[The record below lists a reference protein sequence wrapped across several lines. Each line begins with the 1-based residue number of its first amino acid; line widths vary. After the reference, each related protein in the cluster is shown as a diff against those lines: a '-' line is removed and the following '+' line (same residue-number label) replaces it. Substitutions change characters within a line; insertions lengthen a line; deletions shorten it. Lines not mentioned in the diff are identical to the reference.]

1 MTQPTRCFDLL
12 DFYRTSFGNKPDM
25 YGAKVDGKWKV
36 WSTDEAIG
44 IMIALSSGLINS
56 GVKKGDR
63 VGIMAANRPEWNFAD
78 FAIQL
83 CGGVSVPVYP
93 NLSEQDLAFVVKD
106 AGLVAFFADTK
117 SLADKVAMGAQ
128 QAGVAVKIYTFDKA
142 EGYAQYTSLVDDGKS
157 NPQTAVI
164 DEVKKNTDPDTLLT
178 LLYTSGT
185 TGTPKG
191 VMLTHNNLVSN
202 FMILCDLPP
211 VDHTSRA
218 LSFLPLNHIYE
229 RMLSYLYLY
238 RGPSIYYAE
247 SIEKVGD
254 NIRELQPHMFTCVP
268 RLVEKVFDRI
278 MAKGEEL
285 TGIKRKLFFWA
296 VELGEQ
302 YDIPEKRSWWYN
314 FKLSI
319 ASALIFKKWRE
330 ALGGNVRAMVS
341 GGAALNVRLA
351 RIFWAAGIPVL
362 EGYGLTETSPVIAVN
377 TLDPGRMYF
386 GTVGP
391 VVRNGTLKFGPD
403 GEILFKGPNVMK
415 GYWNRPDATAEVL
428 EPDGFF
434 HTGDIGELIEGK
446 YLKITDRKKEIF
458 KTSQGK
464 YIAPQRIENMLCASR
479 FIEQAMIVG
488 DGEKYAAAVVVPAFA
503 FVKEWASRKKLNV
516 GTTNEEIAANADV
529 MARIMEEV
537 NVANKGLAPYEQIKK
552 IVLIPRAF
560 SVDTGELT
568 PKLSLKRKE
577 VMKNYETK
585 IALLFS

>member
-1 MTQPTRCFDLL
+1 MAPITRCFDLL
-12 DFYRTSFGNKPDM
+12 EFYRTSFGNKSDM
-25 YGAKVDGKWKV
+25 YGAKVDGQWKT
-36 WSTDEAIG
+36 WSTDEV
-44 IMIALSSGLINS
+44 IATIYNLASGLINM

-63 VGIMAANRPEWNFAD
+63 VGIMSANRPEWNFSD

-83 CGGVSVPVYP
+83 CGAISVPVYP
-93 NLSEQDLAFVVKD
+93 NLSEQDLAFVIKD
-106 AGLVAFFADTK
+106 AGLVAFFTDTK
-117 SLADKVAMGAQ
+117 ALADKVALGAQ
-128 QAGVAVKIYTFDKA
+128 QAGVTINIISFDPA
-142 EGYAQYTSLVDDGKS
+142 DGYKQMSTLVEDGKK

-164 DEVKKNTDPDTLLT
+164 DDVKKNTDPETLLT

-191 VMLTHNNLVSN
+191 VMLSHGNLVQN
-202 FMILCDLPP
+202 FTILCDLPP

-229 RMLSYLYLY
+229 RMLSYLYLF

-254 NIRELQPHMFTCVP
+254 NIREIHPHMFTCVP

-278 MAKGEEL
+278 MVKGEEL

-296 VELGEQ
+296 VELGEK
-302 YDIPEKRSWWYN
+302 YDVPEKRSWWYN
-314 FKLSI
+314 FRLSI

-377 TLDPGRMYF
+377 TLEPGNMYF

-391 VVRNGTLKFGPD
+391 IVKNGTVKFGPD

-415 GYWNRPDATAEVL
+415 GYWNRPDATAEVMD
-428 EPDGFF
+428 PDGFF
-434 HTGDIGELIEGK
+434 HTGDIGELVNGK

-464 YIAPQRIENMLCASR
+464 YIAPQRIEGMLCQSR
-479 FIEQAMIVG
+479 FVEQAMIVG
-488 DGEKYAAAVVVPAFA
+488 EGEKYAAAIIVPAYA
-503 FVKEWASRKKLNV
+503 FVKEWAARKNINV
-516 GTTNEEIAANADV
+516 GTTNAEMAAHPEV
-529 MARIMEEV
+529 KKRIMEEV
-537 NVANKGLAPYEQIKK
+537 EVANKGLANYEQIKR
-552 IVLIPRAF
+552 IVLIDRPF

-568 PKLSLKRKE
+568 PKLSLKRK
-577 VMKNYETK
+577 VITANYASQ
-585 IALLFS
+585 IAGLFA